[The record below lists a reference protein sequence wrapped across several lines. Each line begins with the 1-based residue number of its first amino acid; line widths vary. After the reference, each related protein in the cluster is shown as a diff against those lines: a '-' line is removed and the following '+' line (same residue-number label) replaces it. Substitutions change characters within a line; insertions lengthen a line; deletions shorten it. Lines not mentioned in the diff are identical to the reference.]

1 MFRNNRAAPME
12 IVLYLHAVSV
22 NRADLSIRADA
33 RRSPALERNL
43 SARSWATKVR
53 APPSHRS
60 PSSADRPMSGIG
72 GSMSGVRGSASGVR
86 GSMSGVRGSMS
97 GVRGSV
103 RGVRGCVCGGRRSV
117 SGVCGSVS
125 GGRPMS
131 SCAVRGTRHRMLRIP
146 AGTAGCRGMGGSV
159 CGARWSTRML
169 SVRSWRVLVLRDHEG
184 GDKHDDRQPNI
195 IPQGSSMY
203 RFHSDS

>member
-1 MFRNNRAAPME
+1 MFRNNRAAPVE

-43 SARSWATKVR
+43 SARSGATKVR
-53 APPSHRS
+53 AAPSHRS
-60 PSSADRPMSGIG
+60 PSRADSPMSGIR
-72 GSMSGVRGSASGVR
+72 GSMSGVRGSA
-86 GSMSGVRGSMS
+86 S

-131 SCAVRGTRHRMLRIP
+131 SRAVRGTRHRMLRIP
-146 AGTAGCRGMGGSV
+146 AGTAGCRGMGGSI

-195 IPQGSSMY
+195 IPQGSSIY

>member
-22 NRADLSIRADA
+22 NRADLSIRADT
-33 RRSPALERNL
+33 RRSPAPERNL
-43 SARSWATKVR
+43 SARSRATKVR
-53 APPSHRS
+53 AAPSHRS
-60 PSSADRPMSGIG
+60 PSSADSPMSGI
-72 GSMSGVRGSASGVR
+72 R

-103 RGVRGCVCGGRRSV
+103 RGVRGCVCGARGSV

-125 GGRPMS
+125 AGRPMS

-146 AGTAGCRGMGGSV
+146 AGTVGCRGMGGSI

-184 GDKHDDRQPNI
+184 GDKHYDRQPNT
-195 IPQGSSMY
+195 IPQASSIY